1 MLNLTTLGLYI
12 VTLAIAAL
20 IPGPGM
26 TALIF
31 TTISGQYKNGF
42 FMLLGLITGDLCY
55 LAIALFG
62 LNSIVNLINP
72 TLGFLFIC
80 CACAYLYYIAFKLWT
95 YKEDLLNT
103 SESRNHSQG
112 HQVLFSNYLN
122 GFSLTLSNP
131 KTMTFYL
138 ALVPS
143 IFGPSLRLSPS
154 ALFILAILTISTLL
168 IVGGFYIRSAF
179 QMKNLLSTKKYQS
192 IFLKSISLV
201 MFSLATQLMVN
212 QFITYF

>member
-1 MLNLTTLGLYI
+1 MINLTTLGLYF

-26 TALIF
+26 IALIF

-55 LAIALFG
+55 LAIAFFG

-72 TLGFLFIC
+72 LFGFLLIC
-80 CACAYLYYIAFKLWT
+80 CACAYLYYIAFKLWM
-95 YKEDLLNT
+95 YKEDLLNK
-103 SESRNHSQG
+103 SESKNYSQG

-122 GFSLTLSNP
+122 GLSLTLSNP
-131 KTMTFYL
+131 KTITFYL

-143 IFGPSLRLSPS
+143 IFGPSLSLSPLS
-154 ALFILAILTISTLL
+154 LFILIILTISTLL
-168 IVGGFYIRSAF
+168 IVGGFYICSAF
-179 QMKNLLSTKKYQS
+179 QMKKFLSTKKYQS

-201 MFSLATQLMVN
+201 MLSLATQLMVN